1 MVVHVHRS
9 ILVHRDGPI
18 DFVERDARAFTLY
31 AVAAHAEENATGF
44 PFSDAARVAQ
54 WLKM

>member
-9 ILVHRDGPI
+9 ILVHRDGPV

-31 AVAAHAEENATGF
+31 AVAAHAEENATGS
-44 PFSDAARVAQ
+44 PFSDARVAQ